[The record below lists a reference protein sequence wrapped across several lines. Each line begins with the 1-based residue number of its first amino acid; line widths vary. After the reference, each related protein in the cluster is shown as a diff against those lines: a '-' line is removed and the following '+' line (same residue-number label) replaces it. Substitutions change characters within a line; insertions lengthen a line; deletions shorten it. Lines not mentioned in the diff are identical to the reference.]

1 MTEVYPAGEAPVAM
15 ADGRALCRAIR
26 SRGQVEPVFVEHLSD
41 LPQVLAGL
49 VRPGDIVLTLGAGDI
64 GRFSVQLSEK
74 GLQEGWQ

>member
-1 MTEVYPAGEAPVAM
+1 
-15 ADGRALCRAIR
+15 
-26 SRGQVEPVFVEHLSD
+26 